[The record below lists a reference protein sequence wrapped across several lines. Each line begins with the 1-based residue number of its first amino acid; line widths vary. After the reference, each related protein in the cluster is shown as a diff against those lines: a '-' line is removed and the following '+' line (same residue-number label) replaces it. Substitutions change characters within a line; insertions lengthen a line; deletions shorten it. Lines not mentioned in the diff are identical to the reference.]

1 MRYRRRPRFAAAHPA
16 TRSFF
21 TPRCTSLHTILCNP
35 RNPENIFRAFSASVH
50 RMCVGARVYA
60 RVTAIN
66 ILMEKI
72 EDILKS
78 GLTLTGCKLASDSM
92 SALVAPLGLSI
103 LVILWSLGRTRKTQ
117 IFNLISRDWTTVSHN
132 CTFLIQ
138 DGYVTEE
145 VVTHKEKYLSLTTKG
160 TEVVNRFIMEA
171 SKKADALTS
180 LMPDPHIAE
189 TRSAVHTA

>member
-1 MRYRRRPRFAAAHPA
+1 
-16 TRSFF
+16 
-21 TPRCTSLHTILCNP
+21 
-35 RNPENIFRAFSASVH
+35 
-50 RMCVGARVYA
+50 MCIGARVYA
-60 RVTAIN
+60 RETAIN

-72 EDILKS
+72 ENILKS

-92 SALVAPLGLSI
+92 SALVAPMGLSI

-132 CTFLIQ
+132 CTFLIR

-160 TEVVNRFIMEA
+160 TEVVNRFILEA
-171 SKKADALTS
+171 SKKADALHT

-189 TRSAVHTA
+189 TRPVVHTARYGQD